1 MRNPCN
7 QEPLLNAYLDGEL
20 TEAQAAELK
29 RHLADCP
36 GCRRALETLRHADAL
51 VRDLPP
57 LAPSAAF
64 DRTFWEKVD
73 ALETGSRYRIWAGQI
88 FRGWRPVWAAV
99 LTGIAVAALI
109 HFGRTDALTTEEVFI
124 AQHIELLEDYDVISQ
139 LDMLEEFDAA
149 GSGTV
154 KETS

>member
-1 MRNPCN
+1 MRNPCK

-36 GCRRALETLRHADAL
+36 GCRRTLETLRHADAL

-57 LAPSAAF
+57 LAPSEAF